1 MKITSPKLK
10 EIRPVICAFLIG
22 ILVSACHSV
31 NSDDVATTPSV
42 GGVET
47 APLINYAVLAT
58 YPHDSTSFTEGLL
71 FHKGKLFE
79 STGSPESIPVTR
91 SLVGE
96 VDLQTGRIN
105 PRIELDRK
113 KYFGEGISFL
123 GNKLFQL
130 TYTVNQGFVYDETT
144 YKQIGEFKF
153 PGREGWGMT
162 TDSTHLIMSDGT
174 HQLFY
179 IDPTTLK
186 TVKTLEVSW
195 NNVLVDS
202 LNELEFVKGYI
213 YANRY
218 THNYIL
224 KIDTTTGKVLGRID
238 LNSLVM
244 EATNQYP
251 LSLELNGIAYD
262 PTQDRFFV
270 TGKLW
275 PHIYAISF
283 VH

>member
-1 MKITSPKLK
+1 MKKL
-10 EIRPVICAFLIG
+10 IPVLLLGFLFG
-22 ILVSACHSV
+22 CHSNNTDEDTAPV
-31 NSDDVATTPSV
+31 V
-42 GGVET
+42 GGIET
-47 APLINYAVLAT
+47 APLINYAVSAT

-71 FHKGKLFE
+71 FHKGRLFE

-96 VDLQTGRIN
+96 VDLKTGKIN

-113 KYFGEGISFL
+113 KYFGEGISFFNNRL
-123 GNKLFQL
+123 YQL
-130 TYTVNQGFVYDETT
+130 TYEGNQGFVYDEGS

-174 HQLFY
+174 HRLFY
-179 IDPTTLK
+179 LDPATLK
-186 TVKTLEVSW
+186 PVRTLEVTW
-195 NNVLVDS
+195 NNVLIDS
-202 LNELEFVKGYI
+202 LNELEFVKGFI

-224 KIDTTTGKVLGRID
+224 KIDTASGRVLGRLD

-262 PTQDRFFV
+262 PAADKFYV

-275 PHIYAISF
+275 PKIYQINFA
-283 VH
+283 H

>member
-1 MKITSPKLK
+1 MKKFVSIS
-10 EIRPVICAFLIG
+10 LIS
-22 ILVSACHSV
+22 ILAGACHS
-31 NSDDVATTPSV
+31 NDSNDATTTSSV

-47 APLINYAVLAT
+47 PPLINYAVVAT

-71 FHKGKLFE
+71 FHKGRLFE

-96 VDLQTGRIN
+96 VDLQTGEIN

-130 TYTVNQGFVYDETT
+130 TYTGNQGFVYDETS

-162 TDSTHLIMSDGT
+162 TDSSRLIMSDGT
-174 HQLFY
+174 HRLFY
-179 IDPTTLK
+179 IDPSTLN

-244 EATNQYP
+244 EAKNQYP

-262 PTQDRFFV
+262 PAQDRFFV

-275 PHIYAISF
+275 QHIYVIGFA
-283 VH
+283 H